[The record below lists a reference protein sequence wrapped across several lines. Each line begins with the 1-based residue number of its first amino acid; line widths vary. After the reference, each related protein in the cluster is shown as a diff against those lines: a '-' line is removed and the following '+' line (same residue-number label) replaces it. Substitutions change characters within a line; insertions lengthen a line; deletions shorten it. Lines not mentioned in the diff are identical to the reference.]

1 MRTRTWLGRLPVVS
15 GLIALSIVTVGLVGP
30 VAAATPTAATPSPA
44 LDGSLVGTWE
54 RVTRCKELV
63 HALEKAGLEEFV
75 LETLSAM
82 GSCLA

>member
-1 MRTRTWLGRLPVVS
+1 MRTRARLGRLPLVS
-15 GLIALSIVTVGLVGP
+15 GLIVLSMVIVGLVGP

-63 HALEKAGLEEFV
+63 HSLE
-75 LETLSAM
+75 
-82 GSCLA
+82 

>member
-44 LDGSLVGTWE
+44 LDGSLVGT
-54 RVTRCKELV
+54 
-63 HALEKAGLEEFV
+63 
-75 LETLSAM
+75 
-82 GSCLA
+82 GSG

>member
-1 MRTRTWLGRLPVVS
+1 MRTRARLGRLPLVS

-30 VAAATPTAATPSPA
+30 VAAATPTAATPSSA

-63 HALEKAGLEEFV
+63 HALEKAGLDEFV
-75 LETLSAM
+75 LDNVVGNGFLPA
-82 GSCLA
+82 